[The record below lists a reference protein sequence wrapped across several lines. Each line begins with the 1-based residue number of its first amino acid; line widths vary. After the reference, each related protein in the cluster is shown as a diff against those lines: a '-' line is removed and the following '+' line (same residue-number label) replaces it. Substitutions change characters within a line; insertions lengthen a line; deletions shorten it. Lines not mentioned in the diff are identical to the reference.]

1 MHGGSLDGDIS
12 LIDLVKLLHLLY
24 WVKKRLEGDKV
35 MKIKAKYGV
44 ENVTIIAF
52 VPAFDNCV
60 EAVYVRDDGRI
71 DTCFVKSSLTKTDDC
86 WLTITDENYIPQ
98 RR

>member
-1 MHGGSLDGDIS
+1 
-12 LIDLVKLLHLLY
+12 
-24 WVKKRLEGDKV
+24 
-35 MKIKAKYGV
+35 MKIKAKFGL

-60 EAVYVRDDGRI
+60 KAVYVRNDGKI
-71 DTCFVKSSLTKTDDC
+71 GTCYVESSLTSTNDC
-86 WLTITDENYIPQ
+86 QLTISDENYIPQ